1 MLWWLLGIAIFV
13 LLWGKLWQNQPKAAF
28 GVLIGLLLAWFF
40 SRLITPY
47 LTGMEE
53 VPIWLPP
60 LPFATVAVTLLVVGA
75 LLWFRADKLPPVKRQ
90 EPAQG
95 HGHGHG
101 HGDAGHGGHGSHH

>member
-1 MLWWLLGIAIFV
+1 MLWWLIGIAIFV

-40 SRLITPY
+40 SKLITPY

-101 HGDAGHGGHGSHH
+101 HGDASHGGHH

>member
-1 MLWWLLGIAIFV
+1 MLWWLIGIAIFV
-13 LLWGKLWQNQPKAAF
+13 LIWGKLWQSQPKAAF

-47 LTGMEE
+47 LTGMEQ

-60 LPFATVAVTLLVVGA
+60 LPFATVAMTLLIVGG
-75 LLWFRADKLPPVKRQ
+75 LLWFRADRLPPVKREDEAQ
-90 EPAQG
+90 E

-101 HGDAGHGGHGSHH
+101 GHGGHH